1 MCAQAVPRRDAP
13 LRIERHEEGGR
24 EVLGR
29 LEEDLLRVS
38 GVMSARVVGDAA
50 PSEIHIVATPD
61 RSPKQVVRDVQSL
74 ATARHGLTID
84 HRIVSVVQLGENEI
98 PGPEPELE
106 EVKRPHLER
115 VVFANKGTTGWVK
128 VGLRWPDG
136 EETEGAGVT
145 GATRESRARGSATAV
160 QHAVRDRLAKKD
172 AMVEVDHVLVQNLG
186 ANESVTV
193 GVVLHE
199 KGTATPLVG
208 SALIHDD
215 VATAAV
221 HATLHAINRKLS

>member
-1 MCAQAVPRRDAP
+1 MCAQTAPGRDNP
-13 LRIERHEEGGR
+13 IRIEHEQKGGP

-29 LEEDLLRVS
+29 LEDDLLKIS
-38 GVMSARVVGDAA
+38 GVMSARVVGENS
-50 PSEIHIVATPD
+50 PTEIHIVATAD

-74 ATARHGLTID
+74 ATARHGLSID
-84 HRIVSVVQLGENEI
+84 HRIVSIVQLGENEI
-98 PGPEPELE
+98 PGPPPEVE
-106 EVKRPHLER
+106 EIRRPHLDR
-115 VVFANKGTTGWVK
+115 VIFANKGTTGWVK
-128 VGLRWPDG
+128 VELRWPDG
-136 EETEGAGVT
+136 EATEGAGVA
-145 GATRESRARGSATAV
+145 GASRESRARGAATAV

-186 ANESVTV
+186 ANVSVTV

-199 KGTATPLVG
+199 RGRATPLVG

-221 HATLHAINRKLS
+221 HATLHAINRKLT